1 MAERSWAHSELTIQE
16 TLLKKFADVNR
27 ELWLVLSLFGLAAL
41 INFLISSHAVM
52 LNFYVLPTIF
62 SAYFYGRRHAVSTA
76 LASVLLIVLLAYW
89 NSNLFSANAFALEG
103 ERWYSVI
110 AWGGSLMLTAV
121 AMGTL
126 YEQDKV
132 KLRELRE
139 TYHGVL
145 LILRQFIAKDQYT
158 QNHSYRVSIFAT
170 RIAAE
175 MGFGEERIEDVRAAA
190 LLHDIG
196 KLDISRELLYKAA
209 RLTEEEYNEMR
220 QHVSKGIGFLEPVG
234 GSLRR
239 VLPIILFHHER
250 YDGTGYEE
258 KVGDDIP
265 LEARI
270 LAVADAYDAI
280 VADRPYRKGSAPFE
294 AKDIIEKRSGV
305 DFDPQVV
312 KAFLAAFRKRNLEVP
327 ELVV

>member
-1 MAERSWAHSELTIQE
+1 MKDA
-16 TLLKKFADVNR
+16 LLKKLADVNR
-27 ELWLVLSLFGLAAL
+27 ELWLLLSLFGIAAL
-41 INFLISSHAVM
+41 INFLISSHSVM

-76 LASVLLIVLLAYW
+76 VASVLIIVLLAYM
-89 NSNLFSANAFALEG
+89 NSNLFAASAFTLTG
-103 ERWYSVI
+103 ERWFSVA
-110 AWGGSLMLTAV
+110 AWGGSLVLTAV

-126 YEQDKV
+126 YEKDKT

-139 TYHGVL
+139 TYQGVL
-145 LILRQFIAKDQYT
+145 MILQQFIAKDEYT

-170 RIAAE
+170 RIASE

-196 KLDISRELLYKAA
+196 KLEISRELLYKAA
-209 RLTEEEYNEMR
+209 RLTEEEYHEIR

-234 GSLRR
+234 GQLRR
-239 VLPIILFHHER
+239 ILPIILFHHEHF
-250 YDGTGYEE
+250 DGTGYEE
-258 KVGDDIP
+258 KSGDDIP

-280 VADRPYRKGSAPFE
+280 VADRPYRKGSPSFE
-294 AKDIIEKRSGV
+294 AKDIIEKRSGI
-305 DFDPQVV
+305 DFDPKVV
-312 KAFLAAFRKRNLEVP
+312 KAFSSAFRKRYLEIP

>member
-1 MAERSWAHSELTIQE
+1 VKE
-16 TLLKKFADVNR
+16 TLLKNLADVNR
-27 ELWLVLSLFGLAAL
+27 ELWLLLSLFGIAAL
-41 INFLISSHAVM
+41 TNFLVSSHSVM

-76 LASVLLIVLLAYW
+76 LASILLIVLLAYF
-89 NSNLFSANAFALEG
+89 NSSLFSAAAFTVEG
-103 ERWYSVI
+103 ERWFSVI
-110 AWGGSLMLTAV
+110 AWGGSLVLTAV

-126 YEQDKV
+126 YEKDKV
-132 KLRELRE
+132 KLRELRQ

-145 LILRQFIAKDQYT
+145 MILRQFTAKDQYT
-158 QNHSYRVSIFAT
+158 QNHSYRVAIFAT
-170 RIAAE
+170 RIAGE
-175 MGFGEERIEDVRAAA
+175 MGFSEERIEDVRAAA

-196 KLDISRELLYKAA
+196 KLDISREILYKAA
-209 RLTEEEYNEMR
+209 RLTEEEYHEMR
-220 QHVSKGIGFLEPVG
+220 QHVSKGVDFLEPVG

-239 VLPIILFHHER
+239 VLPIILFHHEH
-250 YDGTGYEE
+250 YDGSGYQE
-258 KVGDDIP
+258 KSGEDIP

-280 VADRPYRKGSAPFE
+280 VSDRPYRKGSAPFE
-294 AKDIIEKRSGV
+294 AKEIIEKRSGI